1 MLDSYS
7 GIDGANTYATN
18 GSASKKLNH
27 NSDVISHE
35 QGSAPAPARHTHREG
50 LLHSIG
56 SALYRTIPWLSG
68 TNKSNASAQDETQSS
83 IQSTFHPRTSRAL
96 HESSLLSS
104 SEGSNPRPS
113 PANRLA
119 TSQTLNRAQA
129 PYKPFP
135 RTKWGSLNLGPP
147 TTPSLASTIQF
158 QNLSDQPAPSFGRD
172 FGDSVLGKRDVP
184 TVDVT
189 IDDQTT
195 YTPSAR
201 KRRMLWDPEMGFV
214 DTEDMAAHRPPPP
227 PPQNEAERILRALES
242 MRTPLGD
249 ARREKLMRS
258 RSVPS
263 WHSKSIPV
271 PLPTPERESILAPPR
286 SPAFHSIS
294 PHMRSLSRS
303 QRLRQS
309 LMGAQPGMSSK
320 LRESF
325 RDSDTLQ
332 EPPRYVH
339 VDDELAV
346 EELEKPER
354 RLKREARK
362 AEIQPKP
369 SRAKILKT
377 STKKVGLSKENSEPT
392 YNSNIHDSSESG
404 PIKRSVEV
412 DSRRKKFQVRKDN
425 ETGPSRSVLRQN
437 SAKTSRRHAPS
448 GRITAFDDDDDDEPM
463 PGGEELAKIK
473 LPEFLFPSDF
483 DFDASDNKLK
493 SRENES
499 QTPSLIER
507 MDPKPHS
514 DVTTTPAKEPA
525 AGTVR
530 FDLNSSAPDKRPT
543 SSFFSTAP
551 RKPADDNSLSKEK
564 NSGPVPDFFSKSSKN
579 TGIQSSVATS
589 QLGLP
594 GAQSIQ
600 PHAPE
605 VKEQIEPTLK
615 KRELDDENLVVKKP
629 FSISASNEPAPIFSA
644 ATEKVAQPAFSF
656 GQPAEKKE
664 DKPAFSFGQ
673 PAEKKEDKPAFSFGQ
688 STEKKEDK
696 PAFSFGQPAEKKE
709 DKPAFSFGRSTE
721 KKDDKPAFSF
731 GQSTEKKDDKPAFS
745 FGQSTEKKDDKPAF
759 SFGQPAEKKEDKP
772 AFSFGQPAEKKDDK
786 PAFSFGQ
793 PAEKK
798 EDKPAFSFGQSTEK
812 NGDKPAFSFGQSTE
826 KKEDKPAFSFGQST
840 EKKEDKPAFSFG
852 QSTEKKEDKPVFSFG
867 QPAEKKEDKPAF
879 SFGQST
885 EKKDDKPAF
894 SFGQPA
900 EKKEDKPAFSFG
912 QPAEKKED
920 KPAFS
925 FGQPTEKK
933 EDKPAFSFGQST
945 ETKEDKPVFSFGQS
959 TEKKD
964 DKPAFSF
971 GQPAEKKDDKQTF
984 SFATSFDKPATQ
996 SVNASTNKPAASF
1009 GQSATTS
1016 NVQPAS
1022 PSPFSFG
1029 SAPASDA
1036 AEKPSGPSFTFGASA
1051 GSTASSSTFS
1061 FGKKDASASSSQNP
1075 QPAFSFGATS
1085 GEASPAPTFS
1095 FGQATSA
1102 PPVSFGSPAPTMSF
1116 GTAPAQ
1122 PPASTT
1128 SFSFGAPAAPA
1139 PAPTTSFTF
1148 GSAPPSGTFQFGANA
1163 QSGAPAG
1170 APTTSFSFGA
1180 GLPSAAPSFTFGS
1193 GSGGNSPATGSPAPF
1208 TFGTPPTSSDGSNGG
1223 NGLFNLGSSPAP
1235 AGRQIKPLRQS
1246 RRRN

>member
-1 MLDSYS
+1 MLDSHS

-104 SEGSNPRPS
+104 SEGSNVRTS
-113 PANRLA
+113 PANCLA
-119 TSQTLNRAQA
+119 TSQTLNRVQA

-448 GRITAFDDDDDDEPM
+448 GRITAFDDDDDEPM
-463 PGGEELAKIK
+463 PGSEELAKIK

-644 ATEKVAQPAFSF
+644 AIEKVAQPAFSF
-656 GQPAEKKE
+656 GQPSEKKEEKPAFSFGQSTENKEDKPAFSFVPPAEKKE

-673 PAEKKEDKPAFSFGQ
+673 PADKKE
-688 STEKKEDK
+688 
-696 PAFSFGQPAEKKE
+696 
-709 DKPAFSFGRSTE
+709 
-721 KKDDKPAFSF
+721 
-731 GQSTEKKDDKPAFS
+731 
-745 FGQSTEKKDDKPAF
+745 
-759 SFGQPAEKKEDKP
+759 
-772 AFSFGQPAEKKDDK
+772 
-786 PAFSFGQ
+786 
-793 PAEKK
+793 
-798 EDKPAFSFGQSTEK
+798 
-812 NGDKPAFSFGQSTE
+812 DKPAFSFGQSTE

-852 QSTEKKEDKPVFSFG
+852 QS
-867 QPAEKKEDKPAF
+867 
-879 SFGQST
+879 
-885 EKKDDKPAF
+885 
-894 SFGQPA
+894 
-900 EKKEDKPAFSFG
+900 
-912 QPAEKKED
+912 
-920 KPAFS
+920 
-925 FGQPTEKK
+925 TEKK

-1036 AEKPSGPSFTFGASA
+1036 TEKPSGPSFTFGASA

>member
-404 PIKRSVEV
+404 LIKRSVEV

-656 GQPAEKKE
+656 GQPA
-664 DKPAFSFGQ
+664 D
-673 PAEKKEDKPAFSFGQ
+673 KKEDKPAFSFGQ

-731 GQSTEKKDDKPAFS
+731 GQ
-745 FGQSTEKKDDKPAF
+745 
-759 SFGQPAEKKEDKP
+759 
-772 AFSFGQPAEKKDDK
+772 
-786 PAFSFGQ
+786 
-793 PAEKK
+793 
-798 EDKPAFSFGQSTEK
+798 
-812 NGDKPAFSFGQSTE
+812 
-826 KKEDKPAFSFGQST
+826 
-840 EKKEDKPAFSFG
+840 
-852 QSTEKKEDKPVFSFG
+852 
-867 QPAEKKEDKPAF
+867 
-879 SFGQST
+879 
-885 EKKDDKPAF
+885 
-894 SFGQPA
+894 PA

-925 FGQPTEKK
+925 FGQPTEKKEDKPAYSFGQSTETKEDKPVFSFGQPAEKEDKPAFSFGQSTEKKDDKPAFSFGQSTEKKEDKPAFSFGQSTEKK

-1075 QPAFSFGATS
+1075 QAAFSFGATS

>member
-68 TNKSNASAQDETQSS
+68 TNKSNAPAQDETQSS

-392 YNSNIHDSSESG
+392 YNLNIHDSSESG

-673 PAEKKEDKPAFSFGQ
+673 PADKKEDKPAFSFGQ

-709 DKPAFSFGRSTE
+709 DKPAFSIGRSTE
-721 KKDDKPAFSF
+721 KKDDKPA
-731 GQSTEKKDDKPAFS
+731 
-745 FGQSTEKKDDKPAF
+745 
-759 SFGQPAEKKEDKP
+759 
-772 AFSFGQPAEKKDDK
+772 
-786 PAFSFGQ
+786 
-793 PAEKK
+793 
-798 EDKPAFSFGQSTEK
+798 
-812 NGDKPAFSFGQSTE
+812 
-826 KKEDKPAFSFGQST
+826 
-840 EKKEDKPAFSFG
+840 
-852 QSTEKKEDKPVFSFG
+852 
-867 QPAEKKEDKPAF
+867 
-879 SFGQST
+879 
-885 EKKDDKPAF
+885 
-894 SFGQPA
+894 
-900 EKKEDKPAFSFG
+900 
-912 QPAEKKED
+912 
-920 KPAFS
+920 
-925 FGQPTEKK
+925 
-933 EDKPAFSFGQST
+933 
-945 ETKEDKPVFSFGQS
+945 FSFGQS

>member
-1 MLDSYS
+1 MSVSRS
-7 GIDGANTYATN
+7 GIDGANPHATN
-18 GSASKKLNH
+18 DTASKNLNH
-27 NSDVISHE
+27 NSTVISYE
-35 QGSAPAPARHTHREG
+35 QGSVPVPARHAHREG

-83 IQSTFHPRTSRAL
+83 IQPTFHPRTSRAL
-96 HESSLLSS
+96 HESSVLSS
-104 SEGSNPRPS
+104 SERSNTRPS

-119 TSQTLNRAQA
+119 VSQTLNRVQA

-147 TTPSLASTIQF
+147 TTPTLASSIQF
-158 QNLSDQPAPSFGRD
+158 QNLSDQPAFPFGRD

-184 TVDVT
+184 TTDVT

-195 YTPSAR
+195 YMPSAR

-249 ARREKLMRS
+249 ARRERLMRS

-271 PLPTPERESILAPPR
+271 PLPTPEREGILAPPR

-294 PHMRSLSRS
+294 PHTRSLSRS
-303 QRLRQS
+303 QRLRRS
-309 LMGAQPGMSSK
+309 LMGAQPSMSSK

-332 EPPRYVH
+332 ETTGYVH

-362 AEIQPKP
+362 AKIQPKP

-377 STKKVGLSKENSEPT
+377 STKKVDLSKENAEPR
-392 YNSNIHDSSESG
+392 YNSNIHDSGESG
-404 PIKRSVEV
+404 PIKRSVEIG
-412 DSRRKKFQVRKDN
+412 SKRKKFQVRKDN

-437 SAKTSRRHAPS
+437 SAKTNRRHAPS
-448 GRITAFDDDDDDEPM
+448 GRITAFDDDDDDDEPM
-463 PGGEELAKIK
+463 PGSEELAKIK

-493 SRENES
+493 SRESES

-525 AGTVR
+525 AGAVR
-530 FDLNSSAPDKRPT
+530 FDLNSSAPDRRPA

-551 RKPADDNSLSKEK
+551 KKPADDNSLSKEK

-579 TGIQSSVATS
+579 TNIPSSVATS
-589 QLGLP
+589 QFGLS
-594 GAQSIQ
+594 GAPSTQ
-600 PHAPE
+600 PHASE
-605 VKEQIEPTLK
+605 IREQAEPTLK

-629 FSISASNEPAPIFSA
+629 FSLSTSNEPGPIFSA
-644 ATEKVAQPAFSF
+644 ATEKV
-656 GQPAEKKE
+656 

-673 PAEKKEDKPAFSFGQ
+673 P
-688 STEKKEDK
+688 TEKKE
-696 PAFSFGQPAEKKE
+696 
-709 DKPAFSFGRSTE
+709 
-721 KKDDKPAFSF
+721 
-731 GQSTEKKDDKPAFS
+731 
-745 FGQSTEKKDDKPAF
+745 
-759 SFGQPAEKKEDKP
+759 
-772 AFSFGQPAEKKDDK
+772 
-786 PAFSFGQ
+786 
-793 PAEKK
+793 
-798 EDKPAFSFGQSTEK
+798 
-812 NGDKPAFSFGQSTE
+812 
-826 KKEDKPAFSFGQST
+826 
-840 EKKEDKPAFSFG
+840 
-852 QSTEKKEDKPVFSFG
+852 
-867 QPAEKKEDKPAF
+867 
-879 SFGQST
+879 
-885 EKKDDKPAF
+885 DKPAF

-925 FGQPTEKK
+925 FGQPAEKK
-933 EDKPAFSFGQST
+933 EDKPAFSFGQ
-945 ETKEDKPVFSFGQS
+945 PV
-959 TEKKD
+959 EKKE

-971 GQPAEKKDDKQTF
+971 GQPAEKKDDKPAF
-984 SFATSFDKPATQ
+984 SFGTSFDKQATRT
-996 SVNASTNKPAASF
+996 VDASANKPIASF

-1036 AEKPSGPSFTFGASA
+1036 TEKLSGPSFTFGASA
-1051 GSTASSSTFS
+1051 GSAASSSTFS
-1061 FGKKDASASSSQNP
+1061 FGKKDTSAPSSQNP
-1075 QPAFSFGATS
+1075 QSAFSFGATS

-1095 FGQATSA
+1095 FGQPSSA

-1116 GTAPAQ
+1116 GAAPAQ

-1163 QSGAPAG
+1163 QSGTPAG

>member
-1 MLDSYS
+1 MLDSHS
-7 GIDGANTYATN
+7 GIDGANPYATN

-27 NSDVISHE
+27 NSVVISHE

-56 SALYRTIPWLSG
+56 SALYRTIPWISG

-104 SEGSNPRPS
+104 SEGSNVRTS
-113 PANRLA
+113 PANCLA
-119 TSQTLNRAQA
+119 TSQTLNRVQA

-332 EPPRYVH
+332 EPSRYVH

-377 STKKVGLSKENSEPT
+377 STKKVGLSKENAEAT

-404 PIKRSVEV
+404 PIKRSVEIG
-412 DSRRKKFQVRKDN
+412 SKRKKFQVRKDN
-425 ETGPSRSVLRQN
+425 ETGLSRSVLRQN

-448 GRITAFDDDDDDEPM
+448 GRITAFDDDDDEPM
-463 PGGEELAKIK
+463 PGSEELAKIK

-483 DFDASDNKLK
+483 DFDASDNKLN
-493 SRENES
+493 SRESEG

-530 FDLNSSAPDKRPT
+530 FDLNSSAPDKRPV

-579 TGIQSSVATS
+579 TGIQSSVTTS
-589 QLGLP
+589 QLGLS

-605 VKEQIEPTLK
+605 FKEQVEPTLK

-644 ATEKVAQPAFSF
+644 AIEKVAQPAFSF
-656 GQPAEKKE
+656 GQPSEKKEEKPAFSFGQSTENKEDKPAFSFVPPAEKKEDKPAFSFGQPADKKDDKPAFSFSQSTEKKDDKPAFSFGPPAENKDKPAFSFGHPAEKKE

-673 PAEKKEDKPAFSFGQ
+673 PAEKKDDKPAFSFGQLTEKNGDKPAFSFGQ

-709 DKPAFSFGRSTE
+709 DKPAFSFGQSTE
-721 KKDDKPAFSF
+721 NKEDKPAFSF
-731 GQSTEKKDDKPAFS
+731 VP
-745 FGQSTEKKDDKPAF
+745 
-759 SFGQPAEKKEDKP
+759 PAEKEDKP

-793 PAEKK
+793 L
-798 EDKPAFSFGQSTEK
+798 TEK
-812 NGDKPAFSFGQSTE
+812 NGDKPS
-826 KKEDKPAFSFGQST
+826 
-840 EKKEDKPAFSFG
+840 
-852 QSTEKKEDKPVFSFG
+852 
-867 QPAEKKEDKPAF
+867 F

-885 EKKDDKPAF
+885 EKKD
-894 SFGQPA
+894 
-900 EKKEDKPAFSFG
+900 DKPAFSFG

-945 ETKEDKPVFSFGQS
+945 E
-959 TEKKD
+959 KKG

-971 GQPAEKKDDKQTF
+971 GQPAEKKEDKPAFSFGQPTEKKDDKPTF
-984 SFATSFDKPATQ
+984 SFGTSFDKPATQ
-996 SVNASTNKPAASF
+996 SVNASANQPAASF

-1036 AEKPSGPSFTFGASA
+1036 TEKPSGPSFTFGASA

-1095 FGQATSA
+1095 FGQASSA
-1102 PPVSFGSPAPTMSF
+1102 PAVSFGSPAPTMSF

>member
-448 GRITAFDDDDDDEPM
+448 GRITAFDDDDNDEPM

-656 GQPAEKKE
+656 GQPA
-664 DKPAFSFGQ
+664 D
-673 PAEKKEDKPAFSFGQ
+673 KKEDKPAFSFGQ

-759 SFGQPAEKKEDKP
+759 SFGQPAEKKE
-772 AFSFGQPAEKKDDK
+772 
-786 PAFSFGQ
+786 
-793 PAEKK
+793 
-798 EDKPAFSFGQSTEK
+798 
-812 NGDKPAFSFGQSTE
+812 
-826 KKEDKPAFSFGQST
+826 
-840 EKKEDKPAFSFG
+840 
-852 QSTEKKEDKPVFSFG
+852 
-867 QPAEKKEDKPAF
+867 
-879 SFGQST
+879 
-885 EKKDDKPAF
+885 DKPAF

>member
-1 MLDSYS
+1 MLDSHS
-7 GIDGANTYATN
+7 GIDGANPYATN

-104 SEGSNPRPS
+104 SEGSNARPS

-392 YNSNIHDSSESG
+392 YNSNIHDSRESG

-425 ETGPSRSVLRQN
+425 EPGPSRSVLRQN

-448 GRITAFDDDDDDEPM
+448 GRITAFDDDDDEPM

-656 GQPAEKKE
+656 GQPA
-664 DKPAFSFGQ
+664 D
-673 PAEKKEDKPAFSFGQ
+673 
-688 STEKKEDK
+688 
-696 PAFSFGQPAEKKE
+696 
-709 DKPAFSFGRSTE
+709 
-721 KKDDKPAFSF
+721 
-731 GQSTEKKDDKPAFS
+731 
-745 FGQSTEKKDDKPAF
+745 
-759 SFGQPAEKKEDKP
+759 
-772 AFSFGQPAEKKDDK
+772 
-786 PAFSFGQ
+786 
-793 PAEKK
+793 
-798 EDKPAFSFGQSTEK
+798 
-812 NGDKPAFSFGQSTE
+812 

-852 QSTEKKEDKPVFSFG
+852 QSTEKKEDKPVFSLG

-945 ETKEDKPVFSFGQS
+945 ETKEDKPVFSFGQPAEKEDKPAFSFGQS

-1036 AEKPSGPSFTFGASA
+1036 TEKPSGPSFTFGASA

>member
-656 GQPAEKKE
+656 GQPA
-664 DKPAFSFGQ
+664 D
-673 PAEKKEDKPAFSFGQ
+673 KKEDKPAFSFGQ

-745 FGQSTEKKDDKPAF
+745 FGQPAENKDKPAF
-759 SFGQPAEKKEDKP
+759 SFGQL
-772 AFSFGQPAEKKDDK
+772 
-786 PAFSFGQ
+786 
-793 PAEKK
+793 
-798 EDKPAFSFGQSTEK
+798 TEK
-812 NGDKPAFSFGQSTE
+812 NGDKPS
-826 KKEDKPAFSFGQST
+826 
-840 EKKEDKPAFSFG
+840 
-852 QSTEKKEDKPVFSFG
+852 
-867 QPAEKKEDKPAF
+867 F

-885 EKKDDKPAF
+885 EKKD
-894 SFGQPA
+894 
-900 EKKEDKPAFSFG
+900 
-912 QPAEKKED
+912 D

-945 ETKEDKPVFSFGQS
+945 ETKEDKPVFSFGQPAEKEDKPAFSFGQS

>member
-673 PAEKKEDKPAFSFGQ
+673 PADKKEDKPAFSFGQ

-867 QPAEKKEDKPAF
+867 QPAEKKEDKPA
-879 SFGQST
+879 
-885 EKKDDKPAF
+885 
-894 SFGQPA
+894 
-900 EKKEDKPAFSFG
+900 
-912 QPAEKKED
+912 
-920 KPAFS
+920 
-925 FGQPTEKK
+925 
-933 EDKPAFSFGQST
+933 
-945 ETKEDKPVFSFGQS
+945 FSFGQS

>member
-673 PAEKKEDKPAFSFGQ
+673 PADKKEDKPAFSFGQ

-772 AFSFGQPAEKKDDK
+772 AFSFGQPVEKKDDK

-798 EDKPAFSFGQSTEK
+798 E
-812 NGDKPAFSFGQSTE
+812 DKPAFSFGQSTE

-867 QPAEKKEDKPAF
+867 QPAEKKEDKPA
-879 SFGQST
+879 
-885 EKKDDKPAF
+885 
-894 SFGQPA
+894 
-900 EKKEDKPAFSFG
+900 
-912 QPAEKKED
+912 
-920 KPAFS
+920 
-925 FGQPTEKK
+925 
-933 EDKPAFSFGQST
+933 
-945 ETKEDKPVFSFGQS
+945 FSFGQS

>member
-629 FSISASNEPAPIFSA
+629 FSISASNVPAPIFSA

-656 GQPAEKKE
+656 GQPA
-664 DKPAFSFGQ
+664 D
-673 PAEKKEDKPAFSFGQ
+673 KKEDKPAFSFGQ
-688 STEKKEDK
+688 STEKKE
-696 PAFSFGQPAEKKE
+696 
-709 DKPAFSFGRSTE
+709 
-721 KKDDKPAFSF
+721 
-731 GQSTEKKDDKPAFS
+731 
-745 FGQSTEKKDDKPAF
+745 
-759 SFGQPAEKKEDKP
+759 
-772 AFSFGQPAEKKDDK
+772 
-786 PAFSFGQ
+786 
-793 PAEKK
+793 
-798 EDKPAFSFGQSTEK
+798 
-812 NGDKPAFSFGQSTE
+812 
-826 KKEDKPAFSFGQST
+826 
-840 EKKEDKPAFSFG
+840 
-852 QSTEKKEDKPVFSFG
+852 
-867 QPAEKKEDKPAF
+867 
-879 SFGQST
+879 
-885 EKKDDKPAF
+885 
-894 SFGQPA
+894 
-900 EKKEDKPAFSFG
+900 
-912 QPAEKKED
+912 
-920 KPAFS
+920 
-925 FGQPTEKK
+925 
-933 EDKPAFSFGQST
+933 
-945 ETKEDKPVFSFGQS
+945 
-959 TEKKD
+959 

>member
-1 MLDSYS
+1 MLDSHS
-7 GIDGANTYATN
+7 GIDGANPYATN

-27 NSDVISHE
+27 NSVVISHE

-56 SALYRTIPWLSG
+56 SALYRTIPWISG

-104 SEGSNPRPS
+104 SEGSNVRTS
-113 PANRLA
+113 PANCLA
-119 TSQTLNRAQA
+119 TSQTLNRVQA

-332 EPPRYVH
+332 EPSRYVH

-377 STKKVGLSKENSEPT
+377 STKKVGLSKENAEAT

-404 PIKRSVEV
+404 PIKRSVEIG
-412 DSRRKKFQVRKDN
+412 SKRKKFQVRKDN
-425 ETGPSRSVLRQN
+425 ETGLSRSVLRQN

-448 GRITAFDDDDDDEPM
+448 GRITAFDDDDDEPM
-463 PGGEELAKIK
+463 PGSEELAKIK

-483 DFDASDNKLK
+483 DFDASDNKLN
-493 SRENES
+493 SRESEG

-530 FDLNSSAPDKRPT
+530 FDLNSSAPDKRPV

-579 TGIQSSVATS
+579 TGIQSSVTTS
-589 QLGLP
+589 QLGLS

-605 VKEQIEPTLK
+605 FKEQVEPTLK

-644 ATEKVAQPAFSF
+644 AIEKVAQPAFSF
-656 GQPAEKKE
+656 GQPSEKKE
-664 DKPAFSFGQ
+664 
-673 PAEKKEDKPAFSFGQ
+673 EKPAFSFGQ
-688 STEKKEDK
+688 STENKEDK
-696 PAFSFGQPAEKKE
+696 PAFSFVPPAE
-709 DKPAFSFGRSTE
+709 
-721 KKDDKPAFSF
+721 
-731 GQSTEKKDDKPAFS
+731 
-745 FGQSTEKKDDKPAF
+745 
-759 SFGQPAEKKEDKP
+759 
-772 AFSFGQPAEKKDDK
+772 
-786 PAFSFGQ
+786 
-793 PAEKK
+793 
-798 EDKPAFSFGQSTEK
+798 
-812 NGDKPAFSFGQSTE
+812 
-826 KKEDKPAFSFGQST
+826 
-840 EKKEDKPAFSFG
+840 
-852 QSTEKKEDKPVFSFG
+852 
-867 QPAEKKEDKPAF
+867 
-879 SFGQST
+879 
-885 EKKDDKPAF
+885 
-894 SFGQPA
+894 
-900 EKKEDKPAFSFG
+900 
-912 QPAEKKED
+912 KED

-933 EDKPAFSFGQST
+933 DDKPTFSFG
-945 ETKEDKPVFSFGQS
+945 
-959 TEKKD
+959 
-964 DKPAFSF
+964 
-971 GQPAEKKDDKQTF
+971 
-984 SFATSFDKPATQ
+984 TSFDKPATQ
-996 SVNASTNKPAASF
+996 SVNASANQPAASF

-1036 AEKPSGPSFTFGASA
+1036 TEKPSGPSFTFGASA

-1095 FGQATSA
+1095 FGQASSA
-1102 PPVSFGSPAPTMSF
+1102 PAVSFGSPAPTMSF

>member
-1 MLDSYS
+1 MLDSHS
-7 GIDGANTYATN
+7 GIDGANPYATN

-27 NSDVISHE
+27 NSVVISHE

-56 SALYRTIPWLSG
+56 SALYRTIPWISG

-104 SEGSNPRPS
+104 SEGSNVRTS
-113 PANRLA
+113 PANCLA
-119 TSQTLNRAQA
+119 TSQTLNRVQA

-332 EPPRYVH
+332 EPSRYVH

-377 STKKVGLSKENSEPT
+377 STKKVGLSKENAEAT

-404 PIKRSVEV
+404 PIKRSVEIG
-412 DSRRKKFQVRKDN
+412 SKRKKFQVRKDN
-425 ETGPSRSVLRQN
+425 ETGLSRSVLRQN

-483 DFDASDNKLK
+483 DFDASDNKLN
-493 SRENES
+493 SRESEG

-530 FDLNSSAPDKRPT
+530 FDLNSSAPDKRPV

-579 TGIQSSVATS
+579 TGIQSSVTTS
-589 QLGLP
+589 QLGLS

-605 VKEQIEPTLK
+605 FKEQVEPTLK

-644 ATEKVAQPAFSF
+644 AIEKVAQPAFSF
-656 GQPAEKKE
+656 GQPSEKKEEKPAFSFGQSTENKEDKPAFSFVPPAEKKE

-673 PAEKKEDKPAFSFGQ
+673 PAD
-688 STEKKEDK
+688 
-696 PAFSFGQPAEKKE
+696 
-709 DKPAFSFGRSTE
+709 

-731 GQSTEKKDDKPAFS
+731 SQSTEKKDDKPAFS
-745 FGQSTEKKDDKPAF
+745 FGPPAENKDKPAF
-759 SFGQPAEKKEDKP
+759 SFGHPAEKKEDKP

-798 EDKPAFSFGQSTEK
+798 EDKPAFSFGQ
-812 NGDKPAFSFGQSTE
+812 PTE

-840 EKKEDKPAFSFG
+840 EKKG
-852 QSTEKKEDKPVFSFG
+852 
-867 QPAEKKEDKPAF
+867 
-879 SFGQST
+879 
-885 EKKDDKPAF
+885 
-894 SFGQPA
+894 
-900 EKKEDKPAFSFG
+900 DKPAFSFG

-933 EDKPAFSFGQST
+933 DDKPTFSFG
-945 ETKEDKPVFSFGQS
+945 
-959 TEKKD
+959 
-964 DKPAFSF
+964 
-971 GQPAEKKDDKQTF
+971 
-984 SFATSFDKPATQ
+984 TSFDKPATQ
-996 SVNASTNKPAASF
+996 SVNASANQPAASF

-1095 FGQATSA
+1095 FGQASSA
-1102 PPVSFGSPAPTMSF
+1102 PAVSFGSPAPTMSF

>member
-473 LPEFLFPSDF
+473 LSEFLFPSDF

-579 TGIQSSVATS
+579 TGIQSSVTTS
-589 QLGLP
+589 QLGLS

-605 VKEQIEPTLK
+605 FKEQVEPTLK

-629 FSISASNEPAPIFSA
+629 FSISASNEPAPIFST

-664 DKPAFSFGQ
+664 DKPA
-673 PAEKKEDKPAFSFGQ
+673 
-688 STEKKEDK
+688 
-696 PAFSFGQPAEKKE
+696 
-709 DKPAFSFGRSTE
+709 
-721 KKDDKPAFSF
+721 
-731 GQSTEKKDDKPAFS
+731 
-745 FGQSTEKKDDKPAF
+745 
-759 SFGQPAEKKEDKP
+759 
-772 AFSFGQPAEKKDDK
+772 
-786 PAFSFGQ
+786 
-793 PAEKK
+793 
-798 EDKPAFSFGQSTEK
+798 
-812 NGDKPAFSFGQSTE
+812 
-826 KKEDKPAFSFGQST
+826 
-840 EKKEDKPAFSFG
+840 
-852 QSTEKKEDKPVFSFG
+852 FSFG

-945 ETKEDKPVFSFGQS
+945 ETKEDKPVFSFGQPAEKEDKPAFSFGQS
-959 TEKKD
+959 TDKKD

-1036 AEKPSGPSFTFGASA
+1036 TEKPSGPSFTFGASA

>member
-404 PIKRSVEV
+404 LIKRSVEV

-656 GQPAEKKE
+656 GQPA
-664 DKPAFSFGQ
+664 D
-673 PAEKKEDKPAFSFGQ
+673 KKEDKPAFSFGQ

-721 KKDDKPAFSF
+721 KKDDKPA
-731 GQSTEKKDDKPAFS
+731 
-745 FGQSTEKKDDKPAF
+745 
-759 SFGQPAEKKEDKP
+759 
-772 AFSFGQPAEKKDDK
+772 
-786 PAFSFGQ
+786 
-793 PAEKK
+793 
-798 EDKPAFSFGQSTEK
+798 
-812 NGDKPAFSFGQSTE
+812 
-826 KKEDKPAFSFGQST
+826 
-840 EKKEDKPAFSFG
+840 
-852 QSTEKKEDKPVFSFG
+852 
-867 QPAEKKEDKPAF
+867 
-879 SFGQST
+879 
-885 EKKDDKPAF
+885 
-894 SFGQPA
+894 
-900 EKKEDKPAFSFG
+900 
-912 QPAEKKED
+912 
-920 KPAFS
+920 
-925 FGQPTEKK
+925 
-933 EDKPAFSFGQST
+933 
-945 ETKEDKPVFSFGQS
+945 FSFGQS

>member
-1 MLDSYS
+1 MLDSHS
-7 GIDGANTYATN
+7 GIDGANPYATN

-27 NSDVISHE
+27 NSVVISHE
-35 QGSAPAPARHTHREG
+35 QGSALAPARHTHREG

-56 SALYRTIPWLSG
+56 SALYRTIPWISG

-104 SEGSNPRPS
+104 SEGSNVRPS

-119 TSQTLNRAQA
+119 TSQTLNRVQA

-332 EPPRYVH
+332 EPSRYVH

-377 STKKVGLSKENSEPT
+377 STKKVGLSKENAEPT
-392 YNSNIHDSSESG
+392 YNSNMHDSSESG
-404 PIKRSVEV
+404 PIKRSVEIG
-412 DSRRKKFQVRKDN
+412 SKRKKFQVRKDN
-425 ETGPSRSVLRQN
+425 ETGLSRSVLRQN

-448 GRITAFDDDDDDEPM
+448 GRITAFDDDDEPM
-463 PGGEELAKIK
+463 PGSEELAKIK

-493 SRENES
+493 SRESES

-507 MDPKPHS
+507 MDPKPDS

-530 FDLNSSAPDKRPT
+530 FDLNSSAPDKRPV

-564 NSGPVPDFFSKSSKN
+564 NSGPVPDFFSKTSKN
-579 TGIQSSVATS
+579 TGTQSSVTTS
-589 QLGLP
+589 QLGLS

-605 VKEQIEPTLK
+605 FKEQVEPTLK
-615 KRELDDENLVVKKP
+615 KRELEDENLVVKKP

-644 ATEKVAQPAFSF
+644 ATENVAQPAFSF

-673 PAEKKEDKPAFSFGQ
+673 STENKEDKPAFSFVPPAEKKEDKPAFSFG
-688 STEKKEDK
+688 
-696 PAFSFGQPAEKKE
+696 
-709 DKPAFSFGRSTE
+709 
-721 KKDDKPAFSF
+721 
-731 GQSTEKKDDKPAFS
+731 
-745 FGQSTEKKDDKPAF
+745 
-759 SFGQPAEKKEDKP
+759 
-772 AFSFGQPAEKKDDK
+772 
-786 PAFSFGQ
+786 
-793 PAEKK
+793 
-798 EDKPAFSFGQSTEK
+798 
-812 NGDKPAFSFGQSTE
+812 
-826 KKEDKPAFSFGQST
+826 
-840 EKKEDKPAFSFG
+840 
-852 QSTEKKEDKPVFSFG
+852 
-867 QPAEKKEDKPAF
+867 
-879 SFGQST
+879 
-885 EKKDDKPAF
+885 
-894 SFGQPA
+894 
-900 EKKEDKPAFSFG
+900 
-912 QPAEKKED
+912 
-920 KPAFS
+920 
-925 FGQPTEKK
+925 
-933 EDKPAFSFGQST
+933 
-945 ETKEDKPVFSFGQS
+945 
-959 TEKKD
+959 
-964 DKPAFSF
+964 
-971 GQPAEKKDDKQTF
+971 
-984 SFATSFDKPATQ
+984 TSFDKPTTQ
-996 SVNASTNKPAASF
+996 SVNASANKPAASF

-1016 NVQPAS
+1016 NVQPVS

-1036 AEKPSGPSFTFGASA
+1036 TEKPSGPSFTFGASA

-1095 FGQATSA
+1095 FGQASSA
-1102 PPVSFGSPAPTMSF
+1102 PAVSFGSPAPTMSF

>member
-483 DFDASDNKLK
+483 DFDASDNKLR

-605 VKEQIEPTLK
+605 FKEQVEPTLK

-656 GQPAEKKE
+656 GQPA
-664 DKPAFSFGQ
+664 D
-673 PAEKKEDKPAFSFGQ
+673 KKEDKPAFSFGQ

-709 DKPAFSFGRSTE
+709 DKPAFSFGRSTEKKDNKPAFSFGQSTE

-852 QSTEKKEDKPVFSFG
+852 QSTETKEDKPVFSFG
-867 QPAEKKEDKPAF
+867 QPAEKEDKPA
-879 SFGQST
+879 
-885 EKKDDKPAF
+885 
-894 SFGQPA
+894 
-900 EKKEDKPAFSFG
+900 
-912 QPAEKKED
+912 
-920 KPAFS
+920 
-925 FGQPTEKK
+925 
-933 EDKPAFSFGQST
+933 
-945 ETKEDKPVFSFGQS
+945 FSFGQS

-1075 QPAFSFGATS
+1075 QPAFSFGTTS

>member
-68 TNKSNASAQDETQSS
+68 TNKSNAPAQDETQSS

-448 GRITAFDDDDDDEPM
+448 GRITAFDDDDNDEPM

-579 TGIQSSVATS
+579 TGIQSSVTTS
-589 QLGLP
+589 QLGLS

-644 ATEKVAQPAFSF
+644 AIEKVAQPAFSF
-656 GQPAEKKE
+656 GQPA
-664 DKPAFSFGQ
+664 D
-673 PAEKKEDKPAFSFGQ
+673 KKEDKPAFSFGQ
-688 STEKKEDK
+688 STEKKE
-696 PAFSFGQPAEKKE
+696 
-709 DKPAFSFGRSTE
+709 
-721 KKDDKPAFSF
+721 
-731 GQSTEKKDDKPAFS
+731 
-745 FGQSTEKKDDKPAF
+745 
-759 SFGQPAEKKEDKP
+759 
-772 AFSFGQPAEKKDDK
+772 
-786 PAFSFGQ
+786 
-793 PAEKK
+793 
-798 EDKPAFSFGQSTEK
+798 
-812 NGDKPAFSFGQSTE
+812 
-826 KKEDKPAFSFGQST
+826 
-840 EKKEDKPAFSFG
+840 
-852 QSTEKKEDKPVFSFG
+852 
-867 QPAEKKEDKPAF
+867 
-879 SFGQST
+879 
-885 EKKDDKPAF
+885 
-894 SFGQPA
+894 
-900 EKKEDKPAFSFG
+900 
-912 QPAEKKED
+912 
-920 KPAFS
+920 
-925 FGQPTEKK
+925 
-933 EDKPAFSFGQST
+933 
-945 ETKEDKPVFSFGQS
+945 
-959 TEKKD
+959 

>member
-1 MLDSYS
+1 MLDSHS
-7 GIDGANTYATN
+7 GIDGANPYATN

-56 SALYRTIPWLSG
+56 SALYRTIPWISG

-104 SEGSNPRPS
+104 SEGSNARPS

-507 MDPKPHS
+507 M
-514 DVTTTPAKEPA
+514 
-525 AGTVR
+525 
-530 FDLNSSAPDKRPT
+530 L
-543 SSFFSTAP
+543 
-551 RKPADDNSLSKEK
+551 SL
-564 NSGPVPDFFSKSSKN
+564 
-579 TGIQSSVATS
+579 IH
-589 QLGLP
+589 
-594 GAQSIQ
+594 I
-600 PHAPE
+600 
-605 VKEQIEPTLK
+605 
-615 KRELDDENLVVKKP
+615 
-629 FSISASNEPAPIFSA
+629 
-644 ATEKVAQPAFSF
+644 
-656 GQPAEKKE
+656 
-664 DKPAFSFGQ
+664 
-673 PAEKKEDKPAFSFGQ
+673 
-688 STEKKEDK
+688 
-696 PAFSFGQPAEKKE
+696 
-709 DKPAFSFGRSTE
+709 
-721 KKDDKPAFSF
+721 
-731 GQSTEKKDDKPAFS
+731 
-745 FGQSTEKKDDKPAF
+745 
-759 SFGQPAEKKEDKP
+759 
-772 AFSFGQPAEKKDDK
+772 
-786 PAFSFGQ
+786 
-793 PAEKK
+793 
-798 EDKPAFSFGQSTEK
+798 
-812 NGDKPAFSFGQSTE
+812 
-826 KKEDKPAFSFGQST
+826 
-840 EKKEDKPAFSFG
+840 
-852 QSTEKKEDKPVFSFG
+852 
-867 QPAEKKEDKPAF
+867 
-879 SFGQST
+879 
-885 EKKDDKPAF
+885 
-894 SFGQPA
+894 
-900 EKKEDKPAFSFG
+900 
-912 QPAEKKED
+912 
-920 KPAFS
+920 
-925 FGQPTEKK
+925 
-933 EDKPAFSFGQST
+933 
-945 ETKEDKPVFSFGQS
+945 
-959 TEKKD
+959 
-964 DKPAFSF
+964 
-971 GQPAEKKDDKQTF
+971 
-984 SFATSFDKPATQ
+984 
-996 SVNASTNKPAASF
+996 
-1009 GQSATTS
+1009 
-1016 NVQPAS
+1016 
-1022 PSPFSFG
+1022 
-1029 SAPASDA
+1029 
-1036 AEKPSGPSFTFGASA
+1036 
-1051 GSTASSSTFS
+1051 
-1061 FGKKDASASSSQNP
+1061 
-1075 QPAFSFGATS
+1075 
-1085 GEASPAPTFS
+1085 
-1095 FGQATSA
+1095 
-1102 PPVSFGSPAPTMSF
+1102 
-1116 GTAPAQ
+1116 
-1122 PPASTT
+1122 
-1128 SFSFGAPAAPA
+1128 
-1139 PAPTTSFTF
+1139 
-1148 GSAPPSGTFQFGANA
+1148 
-1163 QSGAPAG
+1163 
-1170 APTTSFSFGA
+1170 
-1180 GLPSAAPSFTFGS
+1180 
-1193 GSGGNSPATGSPAPF
+1193 
-1208 TFGTPPTSSDGSNGG
+1208 
-1223 NGLFNLGSSPAP
+1223 
-1235 AGRQIKPLRQS
+1235 
-1246 RRRN
+1246 

>member
-377 STKKVGLSKENSEPT
+377 ATKKVGLSKENSEPT

-425 ETGPSRSVLRQN
+425 ETGLSRSVLRQN

-448 GRITAFDDDDDDEPM
+448 GRITAFDDDDDEPM

-656 GQPAEKKE
+656 GQPA
-664 DKPAFSFGQ
+664 D
-673 PAEKKEDKPAFSFGQ
+673 KKEDKPAFSFGQ
-688 STEKKEDK
+688 STEKKE
-696 PAFSFGQPAEKKE
+696 
-709 DKPAFSFGRSTE
+709 
-721 KKDDKPAFSF
+721 
-731 GQSTEKKDDKPAFS
+731 
-745 FGQSTEKKDDKPAF
+745 
-759 SFGQPAEKKEDKP
+759 
-772 AFSFGQPAEKKDDK
+772 
-786 PAFSFGQ
+786 
-793 PAEKK
+793 
-798 EDKPAFSFGQSTEK
+798 
-812 NGDKPAFSFGQSTE
+812 
-826 KKEDKPAFSFGQST
+826 
-840 EKKEDKPAFSFG
+840 
-852 QSTEKKEDKPVFSFG
+852 
-867 QPAEKKEDKPAF
+867 
-879 SFGQST
+879 
-885 EKKDDKPAF
+885 
-894 SFGQPA
+894 
-900 EKKEDKPAFSFG
+900 
-912 QPAEKKED
+912 
-920 KPAFS
+920 
-925 FGQPTEKK
+925 
-933 EDKPAFSFGQST
+933 
-945 ETKEDKPVFSFGQS
+945 
-959 TEKKD
+959 

>member
-656 GQPAEKKE
+656 DQPAEKKE

-673 PAEKKEDKPAFSFGQ
+673 PADKKEDKPAFSFGQ
-688 STEKKEDK
+688 STEKKE
-696 PAFSFGQPAEKKE
+696 
-709 DKPAFSFGRSTE
+709 
-721 KKDDKPAFSF
+721 
-731 GQSTEKKDDKPAFS
+731 
-745 FGQSTEKKDDKPAF
+745 
-759 SFGQPAEKKEDKP
+759 
-772 AFSFGQPAEKKDDK
+772 
-786 PAFSFGQ
+786 
-793 PAEKK
+793 
-798 EDKPAFSFGQSTEK
+798 
-812 NGDKPAFSFGQSTE
+812 
-826 KKEDKPAFSFGQST
+826 
-840 EKKEDKPAFSFG
+840 
-852 QSTEKKEDKPVFSFG
+852 
-867 QPAEKKEDKPAF
+867 
-879 SFGQST
+879 
-885 EKKDDKPAF
+885 
-894 SFGQPA
+894 
-900 EKKEDKPAFSFG
+900 
-912 QPAEKKED
+912 
-920 KPAFS
+920 
-925 FGQPTEKK
+925 
-933 EDKPAFSFGQST
+933 
-945 ETKEDKPVFSFGQS
+945 
-959 TEKKD
+959 

>member
-1 MLDSYS
+1 MLDSHS
-7 GIDGANTYATN
+7 GIDGANPYATN

-27 NSDVISHE
+27 NSVVISHE
-35 QGSAPAPARHTHREG
+35 QGSALAPARHTHREG

-56 SALYRTIPWLSG
+56 SALYRTIPWISG

-104 SEGSNPRPS
+104 SEGSNVRPS

-119 TSQTLNRAQA
+119 TSQTLNRVQA

-332 EPPRYVH
+332 EPSRYVH

-377 STKKVGLSKENSEPT
+377 STKKVGLSKENAEPT
-392 YNSNIHDSSESG
+392 YNSNMHDSSESG
-404 PIKRSVEV
+404 PIKRSVEIG
-412 DSRRKKFQVRKDN
+412 SKRKKFQVRKDN
-425 ETGPSRSVLRQN
+425 ETGLSRSVLRQN

-463 PGGEELAKIK
+463 PGSEELAKIK

-493 SRENES
+493 SRESES

-530 FDLNSSAPDKRPT
+530 FDLNSSAPDKRPV

-564 NSGPVPDFFSKSSKN
+564 NSGPVPDFFSKTSKN
-579 TGIQSSVATS
+579 TGIQSSVTTS
-589 QLGLP
+589 QLGLS

-605 VKEQIEPTLK
+605 FKEQVEPTLK

-673 PAEKKEDKPAFSFGQ
+673 STENKEDKPAFSFVPPAEKKEDKPAFSFGQ
-688 STEKKEDK
+688 
-696 PAFSFGQPAEKKE
+696 PA
-709 DKPAFSFGRSTE
+709 E

-745 FGQSTEKKDDKPAF
+745 FGQPAENKDKPAF

-793 PAEKK
+793 
-798 EDKPAFSFGQSTEK
+798 
-812 NGDKPAFSFGQSTE
+812 
-826 KKEDKPAFSFGQST
+826 
-840 EKKEDKPAFSFG
+840 
-852 QSTEKKEDKPVFSFG
+852 
-867 QPAEKKEDKPAF
+867 
-879 SFGQST
+879 
-885 EKKDDKPAF
+885 
-894 SFGQPA
+894 
-900 EKKEDKPAFSFG
+900 
-912 QPAEKKED
+912 
-920 KPAFS
+920 
-925 FGQPTEKK
+925 
-933 EDKPAFSFGQST
+933 
-945 ETKEDKPVFSFGQS
+945 S

-971 GQPAEKKDDKQTF
+971 GQPAEKKDDKPTF
-984 SFATSFDKPATQ
+984 SFGTSFDKPTTQ
-996 SVNASTNKPAASF
+996 SVNASANKPAASF

-1016 NVQPAS
+1016 NVQPVS

-1036 AEKPSGPSFTFGASA
+1036 TEKPSGPSFTFGASA
-1051 GSTASSSTFS
+1051 GSAASSSTFS
-1061 FGKKDASASSSQNP
+1061 FGKKDTSASSSQNP
-1075 QPAFSFGATS
+1075 QSAFSFGATS

-1095 FGQATSA
+1095 FGQPSSA

-1116 GTAPAQ
+1116 GAAPAQ

-1163 QSGAPAG
+1163 QSGTPAG

-1208 TFGTPPTSSDGSNGG
+1208 TFGTPPTSSDGNNGG

-1235 AGRQIKPLRQS
+1235 AGRQIKPLRQP

>member
-483 DFDASDNKLK
+483 DFDASDNKLR

-656 GQPAEKKE
+656 GQPA
-664 DKPAFSFGQ
+664 D
-673 PAEKKEDKPAFSFGQ
+673 
-688 STEKKEDK
+688 
-696 PAFSFGQPAEKKE
+696 
-709 DKPAFSFGRSTE
+709 
-721 KKDDKPAFSF
+721 
-731 GQSTEKKDDKPAFS
+731 
-745 FGQSTEKKDDKPAF
+745 
-759 SFGQPAEKKEDKP
+759 
-772 AFSFGQPAEKKDDK
+772 
-786 PAFSFGQ
+786 
-793 PAEKK
+793 
-798 EDKPAFSFGQSTEK
+798 
-812 NGDKPAFSFGQSTE
+812 

-852 QSTEKKEDKPVFSFG
+852 QSTETKEDKPVFSFG
-867 QPAEKKEDKPAF
+867 QPAEKEDKPA
-879 SFGQST
+879 
-885 EKKDDKPAF
+885 
-894 SFGQPA
+894 
-900 EKKEDKPAFSFG
+900 
-912 QPAEKKED
+912 
-920 KPAFS
+920 
-925 FGQPTEKK
+925 
-933 EDKPAFSFGQST
+933 
-945 ETKEDKPVFSFGQS
+945 FSFGQS

-1075 QPAFSFGATS
+1075 QPAFSFGTTS

>member
-392 YNSNIHDSSESG
+392 YNLNIHDSSESG

-448 GRITAFDDDDDDEPM
+448 GRITAFDDDDDDDEPM

-673 PAEKKEDKPAFSFGQ
+673 PADKKEDKPAFSFGQ

-709 DKPAFSFGRSTE
+709 DKPAFSFG
-721 KKDDKPAFSF
+721 
-731 GQSTEKKDDKPAFS
+731 
-745 FGQSTEKKDDKPAF
+745 
-759 SFGQPAEKKEDKP
+759 
-772 AFSFGQPAEKKDDK
+772 
-786 PAFSFGQ
+786 
-793 PAEKK
+793 
-798 EDKPAFSFGQSTEK
+798 QSTEK
-812 NGDKPAFSFGQSTE
+812 NG
-826 KKEDKPAFSFGQST
+826 DKPAFSFGQST

-912 QPAEKKED
+912 QPADKKEDKQAFSFGQPAEKKED

-945 ETKEDKPVFSFGQS
+945 ETKEDKPAFSFGRSTEKKDDKPAFSFGQS

>member
-473 LPEFLFPSDF
+473 LSEFLFPSDF

-656 GQPAEKKE
+656 GQPA
-664 DKPAFSFGQ
+664 D
-673 PAEKKEDKPAFSFGQ
+673 KKEDKPAFSFGQ
-688 STEKKEDK
+688 STEKKE
-696 PAFSFGQPAEKKE
+696 
-709 DKPAFSFGRSTE
+709 
-721 KKDDKPAFSF
+721 
-731 GQSTEKKDDKPAFS
+731 
-745 FGQSTEKKDDKPAF
+745 
-759 SFGQPAEKKEDKP
+759 
-772 AFSFGQPAEKKDDK
+772 
-786 PAFSFGQ
+786 
-793 PAEKK
+793 
-798 EDKPAFSFGQSTEK
+798 
-812 NGDKPAFSFGQSTE
+812 
-826 KKEDKPAFSFGQST
+826 
-840 EKKEDKPAFSFG
+840 
-852 QSTEKKEDKPVFSFG
+852 
-867 QPAEKKEDKPAF
+867 
-879 SFGQST
+879 
-885 EKKDDKPAF
+885 
-894 SFGQPA
+894 
-900 EKKEDKPAFSFG
+900 
-912 QPAEKKED
+912 
-920 KPAFS
+920 
-925 FGQPTEKK
+925 
-933 EDKPAFSFGQST
+933 
-945 ETKEDKPVFSFGQS
+945 
-959 TEKKD
+959 

>member
-425 ETGPSRSVLRQN
+425 EPGPSRSVLRQN

-448 GRITAFDDDDDDEPM
+448 GRITAFDDDDDDDDDEPM

-656 GQPAEKKE
+656 GQ
-664 DKPAFSFGQ
+664 
-673 PAEKKEDKPAFSFGQ
+673 
-688 STEKKEDK
+688 
-696 PAFSFGQPAEKKE
+696 
-709 DKPAFSFGRSTE
+709 
-721 KKDDKPAFSF
+721 
-731 GQSTEKKDDKPAFS
+731 
-745 FGQSTEKKDDKPAF
+745 
-759 SFGQPAEKKEDKP
+759 
-772 AFSFGQPAEKKDDK
+772 
-786 PAFSFGQ
+786 
-793 PAEKK
+793 
-798 EDKPAFSFGQSTEK
+798 STEK
-812 NGDKPAFSFGQSTE
+812 NGDKPAFSFGQST
-826 KKEDKPAFSFGQST
+826 
-840 EKKEDKPAFSFG
+840 
-852 QSTEKKEDKPVFSFG
+852 
-867 QPAEKKEDKPAF
+867 
-879 SFGQST
+879 
-885 EKKDDKPAF
+885 
-894 SFGQPA
+894 
-900 EKKEDKPAFSFG
+900 
-912 QPAEKKED
+912 EKKED

-945 ETKEDKPVFSFGQS
+945 ETKEDKPVFSFGQPAEKEDKPAFSFGQS

>member
-1 MLDSYS
+1 MSVSRS
-7 GIDGANTYATN
+7 GIDGANPHATN
-18 GSASKKLNH
+18 DTASKNLNH
-27 NSDVISHE
+27 NSTVISYE
-35 QGSAPAPARHTHREG
+35 QGSAPVPARHAHREG

-83 IQSTFHPRTSRAL
+83 IQPTFHPRTSRAL
-96 HESSLLSS
+96 HESSVLSS
-104 SEGSNPRPS
+104 SERSNTRPS

-119 TSQTLNRAQA
+119 VSQTLNRVQA

-147 TTPSLASTIQF
+147 TTPTLASSIQF
-158 QNLSDQPAPSFGRD
+158 QNLSDQPAFPFGRD

-184 TVDVT
+184 TTDVT

-195 YTPSAR
+195 YMPSAR

-249 ARREKLMRS
+249 ARRERLMRS

-271 PLPTPERESILAPPR
+271 PLPTPEREGILAPPR

-294 PHMRSLSRS
+294 PHTRSLSRS
-303 QRLRQS
+303 QRLRRS
-309 LMGAQPGMSSK
+309 LMGAQPSMSSK

-332 EPPRYVH
+332 ETTGYVH

-362 AEIQPKP
+362 AKIQPKP

-377 STKKVGLSKENSEPT
+377 STKKVDLSKENAEPR
-392 YNSNIHDSSESG
+392 YNSNIHDSGESG
-404 PIKRSVEV
+404 PIKRSVEIG
-412 DSRRKKFQVRKDN
+412 SKRKKFQVRKDN

-437 SAKTSRRHAPS
+437 SAKTNRRHAPS
-448 GRITAFDDDDDDEPM
+448 GRITAFDDDDDDDEPM

-473 LPEFLFPSDF
+473 LPEILFPSDF

-493 SRENES
+493 SKENES
-499 QTPSLIER
+499 QTLSLIER

-525 AGTVR
+525 AGAVR
-530 FDLNSSAPDKRPT
+530 FDLNSSAPDRRPA

-551 RKPADDNSLSKEK
+551 KKPADDNSLSKEK

-579 TGIQSSVATS
+579 TNIPSSVATS
-589 QLGLP
+589 QFGLS
-594 GAQSIQ
+594 GAPSTQ
-600 PHAPE
+600 PHASE
-605 VKEQIEPTLK
+605 IREQAEPTLK

-629 FSISASNEPAPIFSA
+629 FSLSTSNEPGPIFSA
-644 ATEKVAQPAFSF
+644 ATEKVDKPAFSFGQPTEKKEDKPAFSFGQPAEKKEDKPAFSF

-688 STEKKEDK
+688 STEKNDE
-696 PAFSFGQPAEKKE
+696 
-709 DKPAFSFGRSTE
+709 
-721 KKDDKPAFSF
+721 
-731 GQSTEKKDDKPAFS
+731 
-745 FGQSTEKKDDKPAF
+745 
-759 SFGQPAEKKEDKP
+759 
-772 AFSFGQPAEKKDDK
+772 
-786 PAFSFGQ
+786 
-793 PAEKK
+793 
-798 EDKPAFSFGQSTEK
+798 
-812 NGDKPAFSFGQSTE
+812 
-826 KKEDKPAFSFGQST
+826 
-840 EKKEDKPAFSFG
+840 
-852 QSTEKKEDKPVFSFG
+852 
-867 QPAEKKEDKPAF
+867 
-879 SFGQST
+879 
-885 EKKDDKPAF
+885 KPAF

-925 FGQPTEKK
+925 FGQPVEKK
-933 EDKPAFSFGQST
+933 E
-945 ETKEDKPVFSFGQS
+945 
-959 TEKKD
+959 

-971 GQPAEKKDDKQTF
+971 GQPAEKKDDKPAF
-984 SFATSFDKPATQ
+984 SFGTSFDKQATRT
-996 SVNASTNKPAASF
+996 VDASANKPIASF

-1036 AEKPSGPSFTFGASA
+1036 TEKLSGPSFTFGASA
-1051 GSTASSSTFS
+1051 GSAASSSTFS
-1061 FGKKDASASSSQNP
+1061 FGKKDTSAPSSQNP
-1075 QPAFSFGATS
+1075 QSAFSFGATS

-1095 FGQATSA
+1095 FGQPSSA

-1116 GTAPAQ
+1116 GAAPAQ

-1163 QSGAPAG
+1163 QSGTPAG

-1208 TFGTPPTSSDGSNGG
+1208 TFGTPPTSSDGNNGG

>member
-96 HESSLLSS
+96 HESSLFSS

-483 DFDASDNKLK
+483 DFDASDNKLR

-673 PAEKKEDKPAFSFGQ
+673 PADKKEDKPAFSFGQ

-721 KKDDKPAFSF
+721 KKD
-731 GQSTEKKDDKPAFS
+731 
-745 FGQSTEKKDDKPAF
+745 
-759 SFGQPAEKKEDKP
+759 
-772 AFSFGQPAEKKDDK
+772 
-786 PAFSFGQ
+786 
-793 PAEKK
+793 
-798 EDKPAFSFGQSTEK
+798 
-812 NGDKPAFSFGQSTE
+812 
-826 KKEDKPAFSFGQST
+826 
-840 EKKEDKPAFSFG
+840 
-852 QSTEKKEDKPVFSFG
+852 
-867 QPAEKKEDKPAF
+867 DKPAF

-945 ETKEDKPVFSFGQS
+945 ETKEDKPVFSFGQPAEKEDKSAFSFGQS

>member
-68 TNKSNASAQDETQSS
+68 TNKSNAPAQDETQSS

-404 PIKRSVEV
+404 PIKRSVEIG
-412 DSRRKKFQVRKDN
+412 SKRKKFQVRKDN
-425 ETGPSRSVLRQN
+425 ETGLSRSVLRQN

-448 GRITAFDDDDDDEPM
+448 GRITAFDDDDDEPM

-473 LPEFLFPSDF
+473 LSEFLFPSDF

-530 FDLNSSAPDKRPT
+530 FDLNSSAPDKRPV

-664 DKPAFSFGQ
+664 DRPAFSFGQ
-673 PAEKKEDKPAFSFGQ
+673 PADKKEDKPAFSFGQ

-759 SFGQPAEKKEDKP
+759 SFGQSTEKKDDKPAFSFGQPAEKKEDKP
-772 AFSFGQPAEKKDDK
+772 AFSFGQPVEKKDDK

-852 QSTEKKEDKPVFSFG
+852 QSTEKKG
-867 QPAEKKEDKPAF
+867 
-879 SFGQST
+879 
-885 EKKDDKPAF
+885 DKPAF

-912 QPAEKKED
+912 QPAEKKDD
-920 KPAFS
+920 KPA
-925 FGQPTEKK
+925 
-933 EDKPAFSFGQST
+933 
-945 ETKEDKPVFSFGQS
+945 FSFGQS

>member
-1 MLDSYS
+1 MLDSHS
-7 GIDGANTYATN
+7 GIDGANPYATN

-377 STKKVGLSKENSEPT
+377 STKKVGLSKENAEAT

-404 PIKRSVEV
+404 PIKRSVEIG
-412 DSRRKKFQVRKDN
+412 SKRKKFQVRKDN
-425 ETGPSRSVLRQN
+425 ETGLSRSVLRQN

-448 GRITAFDDDDDDEPM
+448 GRITAFDDDDDEPM
-463 PGGEELAKIK
+463 PGSEELAKIK

-483 DFDASDNKLK
+483 DFDASDNKLN
-493 SRENES
+493 SRESEG

-656 GQPAEKKE
+656 GQPA
-664 DKPAFSFGQ
+664 D
-673 PAEKKEDKPAFSFGQ
+673 KKEDKPAFSFGQ

-709 DKPAFSFGRSTE
+709 DKPAFSFGR
-721 KKDDKPAFSF
+721 
-731 GQSTEKKDDKPAFS
+731 
-745 FGQSTEKKDDKPAF
+745 
-759 SFGQPAEKKEDKP
+759 
-772 AFSFGQPAEKKDDK
+772 
-786 PAFSFGQ
+786 
-793 PAEKK
+793 
-798 EDKPAFSFGQSTEK
+798 
-812 NGDKPAFSFGQSTE
+812 
-826 KKEDKPAFSFGQST
+826 
-840 EKKEDKPAFSFG
+840 
-852 QSTEKKEDKPVFSFG
+852 
-867 QPAEKKEDKPAF
+867 
-879 SFGQST
+879 ST

-945 ETKEDKPVFSFGQS
+945 ETKEDKPVFSFGQPAEKEDKPAFSFGQS
-959 TEKKD
+959 TDKKD

-1095 FGQATSA
+1095 FGQASSA
-1102 PPVSFGSPAPTMSF
+1102 PAVSFGSPAPTMSF

>member
-483 DFDASDNKLK
+483 DFDASDNKLR

-507 MDPKPHS
+507 MDLKPHS

-530 FDLNSSAPDKRPT
+530 FDLNSSVPDKRPT

-629 FSISASNEPAPIFSA
+629 FSISASNVPAPIFSA

-673 PAEKKEDKPAFSFGQ
+673 PADKKEDKPAFSFGQ
-688 STEKKEDK
+688 STEKKE
-696 PAFSFGQPAEKKE
+696 
-709 DKPAFSFGRSTE
+709 
-721 KKDDKPAFSF
+721 
-731 GQSTEKKDDKPAFS
+731 
-745 FGQSTEKKDDKPAF
+745 
-759 SFGQPAEKKEDKP
+759 
-772 AFSFGQPAEKKDDK
+772 
-786 PAFSFGQ
+786 
-793 PAEKK
+793 
-798 EDKPAFSFGQSTEK
+798 
-812 NGDKPAFSFGQSTE
+812 
-826 KKEDKPAFSFGQST
+826 
-840 EKKEDKPAFSFG
+840 
-852 QSTEKKEDKPVFSFG
+852 
-867 QPAEKKEDKPAF
+867 
-879 SFGQST
+879 
-885 EKKDDKPAF
+885 
-894 SFGQPA
+894 
-900 EKKEDKPAFSFG
+900 
-912 QPAEKKED
+912 
-920 KPAFS
+920 
-925 FGQPTEKK
+925 
-933 EDKPAFSFGQST
+933 
-945 ETKEDKPVFSFGQS
+945 
-959 TEKKD
+959 

>member
-1 MLDSYS
+1 MLDSHS
-7 GIDGANTYATN
+7 GIDGANPYATN

-27 NSDVISHE
+27 NSVVISHE

-56 SALYRTIPWLSG
+56 SALYRTIPWISG

-104 SEGSNPRPS
+104 SEGSNVRTS
-113 PANRLA
+113 PANCLA
-119 TSQTLNRAQA
+119 TSQTLNRVQA

-332 EPPRYVH
+332 EPSRYVH

-377 STKKVGLSKENSEPT
+377 STKKVGLSKENAEAT

-404 PIKRSVEV
+404 PIKRSVEIG
-412 DSRRKKFQVRKDN
+412 SKRKKFQVRKDN
-425 ETGPSRSVLRQN
+425 ETGLSRSVLRQN

-448 GRITAFDDDDDDEPM
+448 GRITAFDDDDDEPM
-463 PGGEELAKIK
+463 PGSEELAKIK

-483 DFDASDNKLK
+483 DFDASDNKLN
-493 SRENES
+493 SRESEG

-530 FDLNSSAPDKRPT
+530 FDLNSSAPDKRPV

-579 TGIQSSVATS
+579 TGIQSSVTTS
-589 QLGLP
+589 QLGLS

-605 VKEQIEPTLK
+605 FKEQVEPTLK

-644 ATEKVAQPAFSF
+644 AIEKVAQPAFSF

-673 PAEKKEDKPAFSFGQ
+673 STENKEDKPAFSFV
-688 STEKKEDK
+688 
-696 PAFSFGQPAEKKE
+696 P
-709 DKPAFSFGRSTE
+709 
-721 KKDDKPAFSF
+721 
-731 GQSTEKKDDKPAFS
+731 
-745 FGQSTEKKDDKPAF
+745 
-759 SFGQPAEKKEDKP
+759 PAEKKEDKP

-793 PAEKK
+793 L
-798 EDKPAFSFGQSTEK
+798 TEK
-812 NGDKPAFSFGQSTE
+812 NGDKPAFSFGQST
-826 KKEDKPAFSFGQST
+826 
-840 EKKEDKPAFSFG
+840 
-852 QSTEKKEDKPVFSFG
+852 
-867 QPAEKKEDKPAF
+867 
-879 SFGQST
+879 
-885 EKKDDKPAF
+885 
-894 SFGQPA
+894 

-945 ETKEDKPVFSFGQS
+945 E
-959 TEKKD
+959 KKG

-971 GQPAEKKDDKQTF
+971 GQPAEKKEDKPAFSFGQPTEKKDDKPTF
-984 SFATSFDKPATQ
+984 SFGTSFDKPTTQ
-996 SVNASTNKPAASF
+996 SVNASANKPAASF

-1016 NVQPAS
+1016 NVQPVS

-1036 AEKPSGPSFTFGASA
+1036 TEKPSGPSFTFGASA

-1095 FGQATSA
+1095 FGQASSA
-1102 PPVSFGSPAPTMSF
+1102 PAVSFGSPAPTMSF

>member
-392 YNSNIHDSSESG
+392 YNLNIHDSSESG

-673 PAEKKEDKPAFSFGQ
+673 PADKKEDKPAFSFGQ

-731 GQSTEKKDDKPAFS
+731 GQPV
-745 FGQSTEKKDDKPAF
+745 
-759 SFGQPAEKKEDKP
+759 EKKEDKP

-826 KKEDKPAFSFGQST
+826 KKEDKPALSFGQS
-840 EKKEDKPAFSFG
+840 
-852 QSTEKKEDKPVFSFG
+852 
-867 QPAEKKEDKPAF
+867 
-879 SFGQST
+879 
-885 EKKDDKPAF
+885 
-894 SFGQPA
+894 
-900 EKKEDKPAFSFG
+900 
-912 QPAEKKED
+912 
-920 KPAFS
+920 
-925 FGQPTEKK
+925 TEKK

-945 ETKEDKPVFSFGQS
+945 ETKEDKPVFSFGQPAEKEDKPAFSFGQS

>member
-404 PIKRSVEV
+404 LIKRSVEV

-530 FDLNSSAPDKRPT
+530 FDLNSSAPDRRPA

-551 RKPADDNSLSKEK
+551 KKPADDNSLSKEK
-564 NSGPVPDFFSKSSKN
+564 NSGPVPDFFGKSSKN
-579 TGIQSSVATS
+579 TNIPSSVATS
-589 QLGLP
+589 QFGLS
-594 GAQSIQ
+594 GAPSTQ
-600 PHAPE
+600 PHASE
-605 VKEQIEPTLK
+605 IKEQAEPTLK

-656 GQPAEKKE
+656 GQPADKKEDKPAFSFGQSTEEKE

-673 PAEKKEDKPAFSFGQ
+673 PAEKKE
-688 STEKKEDK
+688 E
-696 PAFSFGQPAEKKE
+696 
-709 DKPAFSFGRSTE
+709 
-721 KKDDKPAFSF
+721 
-731 GQSTEKKDDKPAFS
+731 
-745 FGQSTEKKDDKPAF
+745 
-759 SFGQPAEKKEDKP
+759 KP

-786 PAFSFGQ
+786 PAFSFG
-793 PAEKK
+793 
-798 EDKPAFSFGQSTEK
+798 
-812 NGDKPAFSFGQSTE
+812 
-826 KKEDKPAFSFGQST
+826 
-840 EKKEDKPAFSFG
+840 
-852 QSTEKKEDKPVFSFG
+852 
-867 QPAEKKEDKPAF
+867 
-879 SFGQST
+879 
-885 EKKDDKPAF
+885 
-894 SFGQPA
+894 
-900 EKKEDKPAFSFG
+900 
-912 QPAEKKED
+912 
-920 KPAFS
+920 
-925 FGQPTEKK
+925 
-933 EDKPAFSFGQST
+933 
-945 ETKEDKPVFSFGQS
+945 
-959 TEKKD
+959 
-964 DKPAFSF
+964 
-971 GQPAEKKDDKQTF
+971 
-984 SFATSFDKPATQ
+984 TSFDKQATRT
-996 SVNASTNKPAASF
+996 VDASANKPIASF

-1208 TFGTPPTSSDGSNGG
+1208 TFGTPPTSSDGNNGG

>member
-664 DKPAFSFGQ
+664 DKPAFSFG
-673 PAEKKEDKPAFSFGQ
+673 
-688 STEKKEDK
+688 
-696 PAFSFGQPAEKKE
+696 
-709 DKPAFSFGRSTE
+709 RSTE
-721 KKDDKPAFSF
+721 KKDDKPA
-731 GQSTEKKDDKPAFS
+731 
-745 FGQSTEKKDDKPAF
+745 
-759 SFGQPAEKKEDKP
+759 
-772 AFSFGQPAEKKDDK
+772 
-786 PAFSFGQ
+786 
-793 PAEKK
+793 
-798 EDKPAFSFGQSTEK
+798 
-812 NGDKPAFSFGQSTE
+812 
-826 KKEDKPAFSFGQST
+826 
-840 EKKEDKPAFSFG
+840 
-852 QSTEKKEDKPVFSFG
+852 
-867 QPAEKKEDKPAF
+867 
-879 SFGQST
+879 
-885 EKKDDKPAF
+885 
-894 SFGQPA
+894 
-900 EKKEDKPAFSFG
+900 
-912 QPAEKKED
+912 
-920 KPAFS
+920 
-925 FGQPTEKK
+925 
-933 EDKPAFSFGQST
+933 
-945 ETKEDKPVFSFGQS
+945 FSFGQS

>member
-629 FSISASNEPAPIFSA
+629 FSISASNVPAPIFSA

-673 PAEKKEDKPAFSFGQ
+673 PADKKEDKPAFSFGQ

-772 AFSFGQPAEKKDDK
+772 AFSFGQPAEKKD
-786 PAFSFGQ
+786 
-793 PAEKK
+793 
-798 EDKPAFSFGQSTEK
+798 
-812 NGDKPAFSFGQSTE
+812 
-826 KKEDKPAFSFGQST
+826 
-840 EKKEDKPAFSFG
+840 
-852 QSTEKKEDKPVFSFG
+852 
-867 QPAEKKEDKPAF
+867 
-879 SFGQST
+879 
-885 EKKDDKPAF
+885 
-894 SFGQPA
+894 
-900 EKKEDKPAFSFG
+900 DKPAFSFG

>member
-68 TNKSNASAQDETQSS
+68 TNKSNAPAQDETQSS

-656 GQPAEKKE
+656 GQPA
-664 DKPAFSFGQ
+664 D
-673 PAEKKEDKPAFSFGQ
+673 KKEDKPAFSFGQ

-745 FGQSTEKKDDKPAF
+745 FGQ
-759 SFGQPAEKKEDKP
+759 PAEKKE
-772 AFSFGQPAEKKDDK
+772 
-786 PAFSFGQ
+786 
-793 PAEKK
+793 
-798 EDKPAFSFGQSTEK
+798 
-812 NGDKPAFSFGQSTE
+812 
-826 KKEDKPAFSFGQST
+826 
-840 EKKEDKPAFSFG
+840 
-852 QSTEKKEDKPVFSFG
+852 
-867 QPAEKKEDKPAF
+867 
-879 SFGQST
+879 
-885 EKKDDKPAF
+885 DKPAF

>member
-1 MLDSYS
+1 MLDSHS
-7 GIDGANTYATN
+7 GIDGANPYATN

-27 NSDVISHE
+27 NSVVISHE
-35 QGSAPAPARHTHREG
+35 QGSALAPARHTHREG

-56 SALYRTIPWLSG
+56 SALYRTIPWISG

-104 SEGSNPRPS
+104 SEGSNVRPS

-119 TSQTLNRAQA
+119 TSQTLNRVQA

-332 EPPRYVH
+332 EPSRYVH

-377 STKKVGLSKENSEPT
+377 STKKVGLSKENAEPT
-392 YNSNIHDSSESG
+392 YNSNMHDSSESG
-404 PIKRSVEV
+404 PIKRSVEIG
-412 DSRRKKFQVRKDN
+412 SKRKKFQVRKDN
-425 ETGPSRSVLRQN
+425 ETGLSRSVLRQN

-463 PGGEELAKIK
+463 PGSEELAKIK

-493 SRENES
+493 SRESES

-507 MDPKPHS
+507 MDPKPDS

-530 FDLNSSAPDKRPT
+530 FDLNSSAPDKRPV

-564 NSGPVPDFFSKSSKN
+564 NSGPVPDFFSKTSKN
-579 TGIQSSVATS
+579 TGTQSSVTTS
-589 QLGLP
+589 QLGLS

-605 VKEQIEPTLK
+605 FKEQVEPTLK

-644 ATEKVAQPAFSF
+644 ATENVAQPAFSF

-673 PAEKKEDKPAFSFGQ
+673 STENKEDKPAFSFVPPAEKKEDKPAFSFGQ
-688 STEKKEDK
+688 
-696 PAFSFGQPAEKKE
+696 PA
-709 DKPAFSFGRSTE
+709 
-721 KKDDKPAFSF
+721 
-731 GQSTEKKDDKPAFS
+731 EKKDDKPAFS

-759 SFGQPAEKKEDKP
+759 SFGQPAEKKDDKP
-772 AFSFGQPAEKKDDK
+772 TFSFG
-786 PAFSFGQ
+786 
-793 PAEKK
+793 
-798 EDKPAFSFGQSTEK
+798 
-812 NGDKPAFSFGQSTE
+812 
-826 KKEDKPAFSFGQST
+826 
-840 EKKEDKPAFSFG
+840 
-852 QSTEKKEDKPVFSFG
+852 
-867 QPAEKKEDKPAF
+867 
-879 SFGQST
+879 
-885 EKKDDKPAF
+885 
-894 SFGQPA
+894 
-900 EKKEDKPAFSFG
+900 
-912 QPAEKKED
+912 
-920 KPAFS
+920 
-925 FGQPTEKK
+925 
-933 EDKPAFSFGQST
+933 
-945 ETKEDKPVFSFGQS
+945 
-959 TEKKD
+959 
-964 DKPAFSF
+964 
-971 GQPAEKKDDKQTF
+971 
-984 SFATSFDKPATQ
+984 TSFDKPTTQ
-996 SVNASTNKPAASF
+996 SVNASANKPAASF

-1016 NVQPAS
+1016 NVQPVS

-1036 AEKPSGPSFTFGASA
+1036 TEKPSGPSFTFGASA

-1095 FGQATSA
+1095 FGQASSA
-1102 PPVSFGSPAPTMSF
+1102 PAVSFGSPAPTMSF

>member
-68 TNKSNASAQDETQSS
+68 TNKSNAPAQDETQSS

-377 STKKVGLSKENSEPT
+377 ATKKVGLSKENSEPT

-656 GQPAEKKE
+656 GQPA
-664 DKPAFSFGQ
+664 D
-673 PAEKKEDKPAFSFGQ
+673 KKEDKPAFSFGQ

-745 FGQSTEKKDDKPAF
+745 FGQ
-759 SFGQPAEKKEDKP
+759 
-772 AFSFGQPAEKKDDK
+772 
-786 PAFSFGQ
+786 
-793 PAEKK
+793 
-798 EDKPAFSFGQSTEK
+798 
-812 NGDKPAFSFGQSTE
+812 
-826 KKEDKPAFSFGQST
+826 
-840 EKKEDKPAFSFG
+840 
-852 QSTEKKEDKPVFSFG
+852 
-867 QPAEKKEDKPAF
+867 
-879 SFGQST
+879 
-885 EKKDDKPAF
+885 
-894 SFGQPA
+894 
-900 EKKEDKPAFSFG
+900 
-912 QPAEKKED
+912 
-920 KPAFS
+920 
-925 FGQPTEKK
+925 PTEKK

-945 ETKEDKPVFSFGQS
+945 ETKEDKPVFSFGQPAEKEDKPAFSFGQS

-971 GQPAEKKDDKQTF
+971 GQSTEKKDDKPAF

>member
-483 DFDASDNKLK
+483 DFDASDNKLR

-656 GQPAEKKE
+656 GQPA
-664 DKPAFSFGQ
+664 D
-673 PAEKKEDKPAFSFGQ
+673 KKEDKPAFSFGQ

-709 DKPAFSFGRSTE
+709 DKPAFSFGR
-721 KKDDKPAFSF
+721 
-731 GQSTEKKDDKPAFS
+731 
-745 FGQSTEKKDDKPAF
+745 STEKKDDKPAF

-852 QSTEKKEDKPVFSFG
+852 QSTETKEDKPVFSFG
-867 QPAEKKEDKPAF
+867 QPAEKEDKPA
-879 SFGQST
+879 
-885 EKKDDKPAF
+885 
-894 SFGQPA
+894 
-900 EKKEDKPAFSFG
+900 
-912 QPAEKKED
+912 
-920 KPAFS
+920 
-925 FGQPTEKK
+925 
-933 EDKPAFSFGQST
+933 
-945 ETKEDKPVFSFGQS
+945 FSFGQS